1 MIQRFFHDLF
11 EHRVVSAVS
20 VAKPAVLIVHAQVV
34 AMVRTEGNEVS
45 LQMFHM
51 ELGVLT
57 VVVAVVKVGGSVKI
71 ADRGNDRRENESLQH
86 RHAGA

>member
-1 MIQRFFHDLF
+1 
-11 EHRVVSAVS
+11 
-20 VAKPAVLIVHAQVV
+20 
-34 AMVRTEGNEVS
+34 MVRTEGNEVS